1 MFWTWVSDAALRVK
15 DRELA
20 KGWDKDGNVHP
31 LRPKTIRYRKSEVGP
46 VTRTAPR
53 LIPALA
59 LSRVRSL
66 LRGRAHHQSAELYWD
81 FDAVTGDSFAVI
93 LHFAAEQGHDVF
105 GISPRG
111 TAQIKQEAINKW
123 QAWKEQA
130 GHARPS
136 VSVPGFPGPPRV
148 TIKREVKRP
157 IAKQEVK
164 GRMDPREFRPEQFGR
179 QVAGGH
185 QGRRVH
191 RVPQVECAR
200 RAVAAWDRDSTTMIS
215 FNLADCGRFAARIKR
230 LDLTRGDMTPLLKNW
245 ERLMEA
251 GNRAGILAGS
261 DGKGQPMIAVTYR
274 PVGPARKKPR
284 SANGWGRSKT
294 SGAASTAG

>member
-1 MFWTWVSDAALRVK
+1 MRGFGPTDLSTYPDNVKLMFWTWVSDAALRVK

-164 GRMDPREFRPEQFGR
+164 GRMDLENFDLSSSGDKLRAAIKAGVFTGFRRLNARGEQWRPGIGIPRP
-179 QVAGGH
+179 
-185 QGRRVH
+185 
-191 RVPQVECAR
+191 
-200 RAVAAWDRDSTTMIS
+200 
-215 FNLADCGRFAARIKR
+215 
-230 LDLTRGDMTPLLKNW
+230 
-245 ERLMEA
+245 
-251 GNRAGILAGS
+251 
-261 DGKGQPMIAVTYR
+261 
-274 PVGPARKKPR
+274 
-284 SANGWGRSKT
+284 
-294 SGAASTAG
+294 